1 MFENELLDC
10 RARHNTRVRFGL
22 NSSDHFQ
29 AHSQGG
35 PRLQFVLL
43 KYVLRVTTA
52 LLAAEFEFEF
62 GEGSHDDSDGPSRWS
77 GCVDSFS

>member
-1 MFENELLDC
+1 M
-10 RARHNTRVRFGL
+10 
-22 NSSDHFQ
+22 
-29 AHSQGG
+29 
-35 PRLQFVLL
+35 QFVLL